1 MASAASTG
9 IIKRRGRLLATVPSH
24 GAKDMWAEFEI
35 VLQDFA
41 EGEAFSEK
49 CVQPPTTSASFGS

>member
-1 MASAASTG
+1 MP
-9 IIKRRGRLLATVPSH
+9 RHV
-24 GAKDMWAEFEI
+24 EI